1 MIKLVNVNKLIVN
14 REILR
19 NINLTLP
26 DTGLVVIKGKNGS
39 GKSSLL
45 NIISGIDNPSTGN
58 IYYDNT
64 DITKLNEEDKRKR
77 SWIFPSWG

>member
-14 REILR
+14 KEILR

-58 IYYDNT
+58 IYYNNI
-64 DITKLNEEDKRKR
+64 DITKLKEEDKR
-77 SWIFPSWG
+77 F